1 MSTAA
6 EAIDAVRAR
15 TPLAPVLAVRDLAV
29 TFPGTGRTS
38 PEGNPVRALR
48 GVTLHIAPGEIVGL
62 VGESGSGKSVLGLAT
77 LGLLPPSAT
86 VTGSVLLDGRQM
98 VGTSEGERRLARRRS
113 AGAVFQDPMTSLNP
127 TMKVGRQ
134 VAEAAGSM
142 DAAIEALERARV
154 PEPRRRAGQYPHE
167 LSGGLRQR
175 VMIAMAI
182 AGGPDLV
189 VADEPTTALD
199 VTVQAEILALLMA
212 IRDETGSSILFVTH
226 DLAVAAELAD
236 RIAVLYGGR
245 LAELGPAA
253 EVLHRPCHPYTVALM
268 AARLRG
274 DSPRASMLPTL
285 EGEPPDPRA
294 YPPGCPF
301 APRCP
306 LAEPGCDAALPEPEP
321 APTHEGLVACLH
333 AGESTGARL
342 RVREAGGPGGDPG
355 RAATSPGHPG
365 AQPGPKAR
373 PALLLTDVTKAF
385 GKGDRRR
392 VVVDGLCLE
401 VPAGGSLALVG
412 ESGCGK
418 TTTLRMAVG
427 LEHPDGGAI
436 HVGPGGSPQLVFQD
450 AGASL
455 TPWLTIG
462 EMLEER
468 LRTAGL
474 EGPARRTRCVEVLQ
488 MVGLPAGVA
497 TRRPRELS
505 GGQRQRVALARAVA
519 VPPALLACDEPI
531 SALDVSLAA
540 TGLNLLT
547 NLRAELGMAML
558 FVTHDLAAAR
568 FIGDRVAVM
577 AGGRIVEEA
586 GSEDILTNPQHPHTA
601 ALVAAIPT
609 FEAHA

>member
-1 MSTAA
+1 VSTAA

-15 TPLAPVLAVRDLAV
+15 TPTAPVLAVRDLAV
-29 TFPGTGRTS
+29 TFPGTGRPS

-48 GVTLHIAPGEIVGL
+48 GVTLDIAPGEIVGL
-62 VGESGSGKSVLGLAT
+62 VGESGSGKSVLGLAA
-77 LGLLPPSAT
+77 LGLLPPAAII
-86 VTGSVLLDGRQM
+86 TGSVLLGDRQM
-98 VGTSEGERRLARRRS
+98 VGTSEGERRLARRRC

-127 TMKVGRQ
+127 TMKVGKQ

-142 DAAIEALERARV
+142 QAAIEALERARV

-182 AGGPDLV
+182 AGGPDVV

-199 VTVQAEILALLMA
+199 VTVQAEILALLTA

-274 DSPRASMLPTL
+274 DSPRAAMLPTL

-294 YPPGCPF
+294 HPPGCPF

-306 LAEPGCDAALPEPEP
+306 LAEPACDAAPPEPEP

-333 AGESTGARL
+333 AGESVGARL
-342 RVREAGGPGGDPG
+342 RVREPHGANGDLESGARASGDP
-355 RAATSPGHPG
+355 RPKPG
-365 AQPGPKAR
+365 

-385 GKGDRRR
+385 GKGDHRR

-427 LEHPDGGAI
+427 LEDPDGGEV
-436 HVGPGGSPQLVFQD
+436 HVGSGGSPQLVFQD

-468 LRTAGL
+468 LRTGGL
-474 EGPARRTRCVEVLQ
+474 DGPARRTHSVEVLQ

-540 TGLNLLT
+540 TVLNLLMT
-547 NLRAELGMAML
+547 LRAELGMAML

-586 GSEDILTNPQHPHTA
+586 ASEDILTHPQDPHTA